1 MGDDVKEKLRELI
14 RTQGKQILHDKK
26 KFTSLMLDLCLGTN
40 RREINILA
48 TALSEK
54 IPQDLLYCGSKSL
67 TRELKANLSSRL
79 ENETGLNT
87 DAANWAVITWAE
99 ALGMLTGEN
108 PDIKDTEKQGTPS
121 ELKDS
126 VQIQPGASPV
136 AGLDHTGRVNAG
148 NKVGPAKSEIKV
160 KAYGRPRRSLKV
172 WLIVS
177 SIVVVIAIAAI
188 AGSLFFQSKDNGNA
202 VQEHLAAGQNYYDQK
217 QWEKAIAEFSKAIDL
232 NPNLARA
239 YGSRGDAYSSE
250 GQFDRAIADY
260 TVAIELD
267 PNNDTAYLN
276 RGNAYDEKGE
286 YNNAIADYT
295 SAITLNPRLEDAYN
309 NRGVVYNETHN
320 YNRAIADY
328 TRAIELAPNDSEAY
342 YNRGRTYDNKGEYD
356 NAMTDYNTALAMNP
370 NYPEAYSSR
379 GYVYFEQGNYDASIN
394 DYTRA
399 IELDPRSSTSYHYRG
414 LAYQKLGQLG
424 KAEDDFNKEKE
435 LSNPPVAPAPGN

>member
-14 RTQGKQILHDKK
+14 RTQGKQILHDKN

-54 IPQDLLYCGSKSL
+54 IPQDLLYCDSKSL

-87 DAANWAVITWAE
+87 NAANWAVITWAE

-108 PDIKDTEKQGTPS
+108 PEIKDTEKQGTPS

-126 VQIQPGASPV
+126 VQIQPEASPV
-136 AGLDHTGRVNAG
+136 AVLDRAGRVNAG
-148 NKVGPAKSEIKV
+148 NTIGPAKNEIKV
-160 KAYGRPRRSLKV
+160 KTYGRPRRSLKV

-177 SIVVVIAIAAI
+177 GIVVVIAIAAI

-267 PNNDTAYLN
+267 PNNDTAYLD
-276 RGNAYDEKGE
+276 RGNAYDNKSE
-286 YNNAIADYT
+286 YSKAIADYT
-295 SAITLNPRLEDAYN
+295 SAVTLNPKLAEAYN
-309 NRGVVYNETHN
+309 N
-320 YNRAIADY
+320 
-328 TRAIELAPNDSEAY
+328 
-342 YNRGRTYDNKGEYD
+342 
-356 NAMTDYNTALAMNP
+356 
-370 NYPEAYSSR
+370 R
-379 GYVYFEQGNYDASIN
+379 GYVYFETGDYNRAITDYTMAIELNRNYAEAYYNRAYAHDEKGEFDEAIADYNIAIAINPNDPDAYINRGHVYEEKGKYDEAIN

-399 IELDPRSSTSYHYRG
+399 IELDPRSASSYYNRG
-414 LAYQKLGQLG
+414 LAYQKLGELG
-424 KAEDDFNKEKE
+424 KAEDDFNKAKE
-435 LSNPPVAPAPGN
+435 LSNPPVAPTPAN